1 MTEPIVPPWKP
12 EEVEA
17 LNLYQQAGVMHP
29 FTCANRTDG
38 NHIEREGEDLGLL
51 VATADGWV
59 CKDCDYTQYWAHAFM
74 LEEQARTPLFPWMK
88 R

>member
-1 MTEPIVPPWKP
+1 MTDTIVPPWKP

-17 LNLYQQAGVMHP
+17 LNLYQQAGVFHP

-38 NHIEREGEDLGLL
+38 NHVQREGDLGLL
-51 VATADGWV
+51 VATEDGWV
-59 CKDCDYTQYWAHAFM
+59 CKDCEYTQEWAHAFM
-74 LEEQARTPLFPWMK
+74 LDEQARTPQFPWTQ